1 MLSLTLALRAV
12 AILLLLM
19 IVFGYLNSGE
29 LLIKQF
35 IAANVLFAL
44 SFFSASG
51 GRRIAVIVLALAV
64 IIPLGVVQS
73 YSIGKAPLEL
83 AIVTVVIFIYLA
95 IIAIQSIRGGQSI

>member
-1 MLSLTLALRAV
+1 MLSLTLTLRAI

-35 IAANVLFAL
+35 IAANVLFVL

-83 AIVTVVIFIYLA
+83 AVVTVVVFIYLA
-95 IIAIQSIRGGQSI
+95 IVAIQSMRSGQSM